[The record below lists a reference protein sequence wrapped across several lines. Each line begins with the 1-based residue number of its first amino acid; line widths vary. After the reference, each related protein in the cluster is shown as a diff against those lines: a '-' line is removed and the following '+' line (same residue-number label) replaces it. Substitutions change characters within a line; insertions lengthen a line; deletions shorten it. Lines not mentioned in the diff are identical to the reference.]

1 MGKLGGIWG
10 ENSRKPV
17 FGFRLSGGKGILQRS
32 RALIA
37 AKIDQAEISDSE
49 KSWLKKELGKI
60 KDTALSTLT
69 ENAINA
75 ILAATLIT
83 LLKKF
88 VGL

>member
-1 MGKLGGIWG
+1 MVELGGIWG

-17 FGFRLSGGKGILQRS
+17 FGFRFSGGKGILQRS

-37 AKIDQAEISDSE
+37 SKIEQVENSDSE
-49 KSWLKKELGKI
+49 KNWLKKELGKI

-75 ILAATLIT
+75 IPAATLIT